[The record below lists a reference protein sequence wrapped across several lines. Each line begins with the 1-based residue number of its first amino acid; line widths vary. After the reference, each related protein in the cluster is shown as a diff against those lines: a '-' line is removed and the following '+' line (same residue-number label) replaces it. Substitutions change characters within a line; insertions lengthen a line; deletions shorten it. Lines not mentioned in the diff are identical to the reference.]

1 MAYHNTILGQ
11 MLQIV
16 SRLEFQ
22 SIVERHQGDFR
33 VRKLRCWDQFIYML
47 VSHFGNRA
55 SLRET
60 IVSTQSLAQKLYH
73 LGSNRLCRS
82 TLSDANNKRPSE
94 IYRDLFYCTLEKVQR
109 VAPKYKLKLPRKLFI
124 MDATTIDLCLKL
136 FPWARFRRT
145 KAAVKLHTVMQ
156 VDGLLPTFL
165 HLTDGRVNECLVARQ
180 CRLPQGS
187 FVVFDRGYIDFMLF
201 KSLNDRDIRF
211 VTRKTPN
218 IKVTTLQARAVDST
232 TGVISDEIIEFSHP
246 RSKKKYPEP
255 LRIVQYHDDESGKK
269 FSFLTNDFELDAKT
283 IADIYKARWE
293 IELFFKTIKQSLKIK
308 RFLGTSRNAVM
319 IQVWIAMVAY
329 LLTSYYKFQFQTK
342 ASIQTIIRIM
352 QINLFERKALR
363 EIYEFKPSKPPNRT
377 HIHQY
382 SFLTGHS

>member
-1 MAYHNTILGQ
+1 
-11 MLQIV
+11 MLI
-16 SRLEFQ
+16 
-22 SIVERHQGDFR
+22 G
-33 VRKLRCWDQFIYML
+33 
-47 VSHFGNRA
+47 HFSNRA

-73 LGSNRLCRS
+73 LGTRRLCRS
-82 TLSDANNKRPSE
+82 TLSDANNKRPAE

-165 HLTDGRVNECLVARQ
+165 HLTDGLGNECLVARQ

-201 KSLNDRDIRF
+201 KSLNDNDIRF
-211 VTRKTPN
+211 VIRKTPN
-218 IKVTTLQARAVDST
+218 IKTTILQSRAVDSS

-246 RSKKKYPEP
+246 KSKRKYPGQ
-255 LRIVQYHDDESGKK
+255 LRVVQYHDDESSKT

-319 IQVWIAMVAY
+319 TQVWIAMIAY
-329 LLTSYYKFQFQTK
+329 LITSYYKFLFRTK

-352 QINLFERKALR
+352 QINLFERKSLKELFEFR
-363 EIYEFKPSKPPNRT
+363 TFKPPDKRHT
-377 HIHQY
+377 FQC

>member
-1 MAYHNTILGQ
+1 MAYHNTILAQ
-11 MLQIV
+11 MLQLV

-22 SIVERHQGDFR
+22 SIVKRHHGDFR
-33 VRKLRCWDQFIYML
+33 VRTLRCWDQFIYML
-47 VSHFGNRA
+47 IGHFSNRA

-60 IVSTQSLAQKLYH
+60 IVSTQSLSQKLYH
-73 LGSNRLCRS
+73 IGSRSVCRS

-165 HLTDGRVNECLVARQ
+165 HLTDGRGNECLVARQ

-201 KSLNDRDIRF
+201 KSLNDSDIRF

-218 IKVTTLQARAVDST
+218 IKITILQSRVVDNGS
-232 TGVISDEIIEFSHP
+232 GVISDDIIEFSHP
-246 RSKKKYPEP
+246 KSKKKYPGP
-255 LRIVQYHDDESGKK
+255 LRVVQYHDVESGKT

-319 IQVWIAMVAY
+319 TQVWIAMIAY
-329 LLTSYYKFQFQTK
+329 LITSYYKFLFKTK

-352 QINLFERKALR
+352 QINLFERKSLQELFEFR
-363 EIYEFKPSKPPNRT
+363 TFKPPDKRQT
-377 HIHQY
+377 FQF

>member
-1 MAYHNTILGQ
+1 
-11 MLQIV
+11 MLI
-16 SRLEFQ
+16 
-22 SIVERHQGDFR
+22 
-33 VRKLRCWDQFIYML
+33 
-47 VSHFGNRA
+47 SHFSNRD

-60 IVSTQSLAQKLYH
+60 ITATHTLAQKLYH
-73 LGSNRLCRS
+73 LGTNTLCRS
-82 TLSDANNKRPSE
+82 TLSDANNRRSSE

-109 VAPKYKLKLPRKLFI
+109 VAPKYKLKLPRKLFV
-124 MDATTIDLCLKL
+124 MDSTTIDLCLKL

-165 HLTDGRVNECLVARQ
+165 HLTDGRVNDCMAARQ
-180 CRLPQGS
+180 FRLPPGS

-201 KSLNDRDIRF
+201 KSMNDRNIRF

-218 IKVTTLQARAVDST
+218 IKVTTRQSCTVDTS
-232 TGVISDEIIEFSHP
+232 TGVTSDEIIEFSHP
-246 RSKKKYPEP
+246 RSKKKYPDV
-255 LRIVQYHDDESGKK
+255 LRVIHYHDCERGKTL
-269 FSFLTNDFELDAKT
+269 SFLTNDFELDAKT

-293 IELFFKTIKQSLKIK
+293 IELFFKTIKQNLKIK

-319 IQVWIAMVAY
+319 IQVWIAMIAY

-352 QINLFERKALR
+352 QINLFERKSLK
-363 EIYEFKPSKPPNRT
+363 ELYEFTTSKPPDRLA
-377 HIHQY
+377 IHQI
-382 SFLTGHS
+382 SFLTGH

>member
-11 MLQIV
+11 MLQLV

-22 SIVERHQGDFR
+22 SIVKRHNGDYR
-33 VRKLRCWDQFIYML
+33 VRRLRCWDQFVYML
-47 VSHFGNRA
+47 ISHFSNRD

-60 IVSTQSLAQKLYH
+60 IVAAHTLTQKLYH
-73 LGSNRLCRS
+73 LGTNRLCRS
-82 TLSDANNKRPSE
+82 TLSDANNRRSSE

-136 FPWARFRRT
+136 FPWARFRST

-165 HLTDGRVNECLVARQ
+165 HLTDGRVNECLAARQ
-180 CRLPQGS
+180 FRLPQGS

-218 IKVTTLQARAVDST
+218 IKVTTLHCRAVDSR
-232 TGVISDEIIEFSHP
+232 TGVTSDEIVEFSHP
-246 RSKKKYPEP
+246 KSKKKYPEL
-255 LRIVQYHDDESGKK
+255 LRIVQYHDSESGKT
-269 FSFLTNDFELDAKT
+269 FSFITNDFELDAKT

-319 IQVWIAMVAY
+319 IQVWIAMIAY
-329 LLTSYYKFQFQTK
+329 LLTSYYKFQFHTK

-352 QINLFERKALR
+352 QINLFERKQLK
-363 EIYEFKPSKPPNRT
+363 ELYEFRTSKPPDRRLTNQ
-377 HIHQY
+377 I

>member
-1 MAYHNTILGQ
+1 
-11 MLQIV
+11 MLQLV

-22 SIVERHQGDFR
+22 SIVKRHNGDFR
-33 VRKLRCWDQFIYML
+33 VRTLRCWDQFIYML
-47 VSHFGNRA
+47 IGHFSNRS

-60 IVSTQSLAQKLYH
+60 IVSTQSLSQKLYH
-73 LGSNRLCRS
+73 LGSKSVCRS

-94 IYRDLFYCTLEKVQR
+94 MYRDLFYCTLEKVQR

-201 KSLNDRDIRF
+201 KSLNDSDIRF

-218 IKVTTLQARAVDST
+218 IKITIRQSRVVDSSS
-232 TGVISDEIIEFSHP
+232 GVISDDIIEFSHP
-246 RSKKKYPEP
+246 KSKKKYPGP
-255 LRIVQYHDDESGKK
+255 LRVVQYHDDESGKT

-319 IQVWIAMVAY
+319 TQVWIAMIAY
-329 LLTSYYKFQFQTK
+329 LITSYYKFLFKTK
-342 ASIQTIIRIM
+342 ASIQTIIRVM
-352 QINLFERKALR
+352 QINLFERKSLQELFEFR
-363 EIYEFKPSKPPNRT
+363 TFKPPDNR
-377 HIHQY
+377 QAVQF